1 MQFFLIKDKPLTEE
15 EKKEN
20 PPGWDPVA
28 YNDMVIKDL
37 RDQLCNTKQRTK
49 NIFKEIQQSLSRELE
64 DILFNGIFLSS
75 PFYHSYPRFSFSFAF
90 INFF

>member
-1 MQFFLIKDKPLTEE
+1 MHFFLIKDKPLTEE

-49 NIFKEIQQSLSRELE
+49 NIFKEIQQSLSKELE
-64 DILFNGIFLSS
+64 DILFNGIFFSFFS
-75 PFYHSYPRFSFSFAF
+75 FFSFSFLSLLPF
-90 INFF
+90 LIL